1 MVENADHANHPALLA
16 LEVDNEHVIV
26 KDVKLVMQSIIER
39 RLLEHMLCPTVL
51 VNVSV
56 LSGSAMHAFMMR
68 MISANCS
75 RVHLGRSSV
84 SVFQKSRPAR
94 TSYAAPLIAQP
105 LRL

>member
-39 RLLEHMLCPTVL
+39 RLLEHMPCPTVL
-51 VNVSV
+51 VNVSM
-56 LSGSAMHAFMMR
+56 LSKLSDARLYDADNL
-68 MISANCS
+68 SKLLA
-75 RVHLGRSSV
+75 RVFGRSGV

-94 TSYAAPLIAQP
+94 TSYAEPLIAQP